1 MNYPKLRKQTLSALD
16 AKDQNQ
22 TSKYDN
28 SELLGAYG
36 NFINRNLAF
45 IDKYFDSK
53 VPNGTITNDIEQKIS
68 DAFVRVGNEIENT
81 SFRDA
86 LDEIFELVR
95 YGNKYFD
102 TEKPWETRNSNISA
116 CENTIFNC
124 IQLIA
129 NLAVLLSPFLPFSSE
144 KVSDWLNLKSE
155 WKLQSIDEGYIL
167 PKTDILFERLD
178 KGIVEDELSKLR
190 Q

>member
-1 MNYPKLRKQTLSALD
+1 M
-16 AKDQNQ
+16 
-22 TSKYDN
+22 
-28 SELLGAYG
+28 
-36 NFINRNLAF
+36 AF

-53 VPNGTITNDIEQKIS
+53 VPNGTITNDIGQKIS
-68 DAFVRVGNEIENT
+68 DAFVRVGNKIENT
-81 SFRDA
+81 SLRDA

-124 IQLIA
+124 VQLIA

-144 KVSDWLNLKSE
+144 KVSDWLNLKANGSCN
-155 WKLQSIDEGYIL
+155 Q
-167 PKTDILFERLD
+167 
-178 KGIVEDELSKLR
+178 
-190 Q
+190 